1 MGKLGQNTFNKKVID
16 AFVSTPLIILA
27 PTKRKRKS
35 AAGVFGI
42 AGRWRSAKA
51 AQF

>member
-35 AAGVFGI
+35 AAKKWFNLLLY
-42 AGRWRSAKA
+42 ANKR
-51 AQF
+51 